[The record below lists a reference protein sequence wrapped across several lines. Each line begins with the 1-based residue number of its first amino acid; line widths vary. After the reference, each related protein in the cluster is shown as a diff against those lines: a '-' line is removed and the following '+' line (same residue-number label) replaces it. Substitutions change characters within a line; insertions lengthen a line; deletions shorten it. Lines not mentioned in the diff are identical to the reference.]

1 MKEKIITCRSAR
13 NFCLVKILENL
24 GHFPTR
30 KTEKEAWFLSPFRS
44 ETQASFKISLALNRW
59 YDHGMGIGGNTI
71 DLLVLVLNISVK
83 EVLTYLSNDLAFSFH
98 KPPLQTNKSKHTKVM
113 DKRIIH
119 HPALISY
126 LKSRKIP
133 STIGRQYLN
142 EVVYKQNTKSFFALG
157 LENHLGG
164 WELRNKFQ
172 KTCSSPKSYTW
183 LKRER
188 NNLVMVEGM
197 FDLLSLATMNPI
209 TVYESDILVLNS
221 VAFVKNI
228 ESLLANYKEVRL
240 YLDNDTAG
248 NSATETLMNQHNM
261 AVDYRRD
268 YKGYKDLNEK
278 LMAWN

>member
-1 MKEKIITCRSAR
+1 MKTKIITCRSAR

-59 YDHGMGIGGNTI
+59 YDHGLGKGGNSI
-71 DLLVLVLNISVK
+71 DLLVLLLNLSVK
-83 EVLTYLSNDLAFSFH
+83 EVLAYLSNDLAFSFH
-98 KPPLQTNKSKHTKVM
+98 KPPLQIKKSKYTQIM
-113 DKRIIH
+113 ETRTIIH
-119 HPALISY
+119 PAMISY

-133 STIGRQYLN
+133 LAIGRQYLK
-142 EVVYKQNTKSFFALG
+142 EVVYKRDTKILFALG

-172 KTCSSPKSYTW
+172 KTSSSPKSYTW
-183 LKRER
+183 IRKEKRQ
-188 NNLVMVEGM
+188 LVLLEGM

-209 TVYESDILVLNS
+209 RVYESDILVLNS
-221 VAFVKNI
+221 IAFLSDVEN
-228 ESLLANYKEVRL
+228 LLSNYKDVRL
-240 YLDNDTAG
+240 YLDNDNAG
-248 NSATETLMNQHNM
+248 NSATQTLMQQFDT
-261 AVDYRRD
+261 VIDCREE